1 MDPRR
6 EAEIMEY
13 AQREQE
19 KKDSESLQYLLENE
33 KGRWFIMRL
42 FDRCHM
48 MSSTYPDTDHTD
60 RMLIAEGE
68 RRAALTVKNNIM
80 QLGDDAVLQFQTAE
94 REYAAWQKRMQDMM
108 ESQEGEDKH
117 VGF

>member
-6 EAEIMEY
+6 EADIIAY

-19 KKDSESLQYLLENE
+19 KKDSDALNYLLTDE
-33 KGRWFIMRL
+33 KGRWFLMRL

-80 QLGDDAVLQFQTAE
+80 QLGDDAVLQYQTGE
-94 REYAAWQKRMQDMM
+94 REYAAWQKRMQGMM
-108 ESQEGEDKH
+108 DSQEGEEKH